1 MFFRPLFFIGFS
13 LVLVLFFSCDSPSSS
28 LYEEINTVKKTDGF
42 FISEAHKF
50 FEKKSTNGREN
61 IKFSKVDIP
70 FNVDWSQSEV
80 LRFGSENMVISPI
93 TFPIQVKGKVNQF
106 EQKLLITLDKEG
118 KILSSVIF
126 QISTEDKTFLIDNKD
141 AFFKNVYSNTIDLF
155 LK

>member
-61 IKFSKVDIP
+61 IKFSKVDIS

-118 KILSSVIF
+118 ALLHESP
-126 QISTEDKTFLIDNKD
+126 
-141 AFFKNVYSNTIDLF
+141 
-155 LK
+155 LKVAKSRKHC